1 VSSVTLLTSNFE
13 KKYIKLMKR
22 GNKLLTIPEVA
33 KRLGISRRTVYRYI
47 KKGKLKAIKIS
58 QTPLYQILRISE
70 KDLNQ
75 FLKEH
80 KIK

>member
-1 VSSVTLLTSNFE
+1 
-13 KKYIKLMKR
+13 MKR
-22 GNKLLTIPEVA
+22 ENKLLTIPEVA

-47 KKGKLKAIKIS
+47 KKGKLRASKIS

-75 FLKEH
+75 FLKKH

>member
-22 GNKLLTIPEVA
+22 ENKLLTIPEVA

-47 KKGKLKAIKIS
+47 KKGKLKKM
-58 QTPLYQILRISE
+58 
-70 KDLNQ
+70 
-75 FLKEH
+75 
-80 KIK
+80 

>member
-1 VSSVTLLTSNFE
+1 
-13 KKYIKLMKR
+13 MKR

-47 KKGKLKAIKIS
+47 KKGKLKASRIS

-75 FLKEH
+75 FLKKH

>member
-1 VSSVTLLTSNFE
+1 
-13 KKYIKLMKR
+13 MKR
-22 GNKLLTIPEVA
+22 GNKLFTISEVA

-47 KKGKLKAIKIS
+47 KKGKLKATKIS
-58 QTPLYQILRISE
+58 QTPLYQVLRISE